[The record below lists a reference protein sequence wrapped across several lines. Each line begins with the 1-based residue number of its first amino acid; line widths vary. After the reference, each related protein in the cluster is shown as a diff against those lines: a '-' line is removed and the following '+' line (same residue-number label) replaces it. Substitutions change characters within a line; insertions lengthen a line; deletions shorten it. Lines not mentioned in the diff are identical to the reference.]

1 MTKKLDKRKLDK
13 KNRNVA
19 INLTTLLCGLFVGLI
34 LGLGT
39 LVHELG
45 HYSFAYLFN
54 KSAIEG
60 LYYSPVDVL
69 MGSIS
74 FKNLTDGTI
83 LAYVKYH
90 GDVFEVFSEPQAL
103 LVLFGGLIFELTFFG
118 LVLIALQKLSNKY
131 KKENQAN
138 LYVRGFLGG
147 IIVSMVK
154 MADSWIRDGAQAVL
168 HFTENTYVVRGVFL
182 WFFFFGS
189 IVSGYFVG
197 AYASKTYLR
206 LKSRICL
213 ILSKIWSEDYG
224 SSFLTPTHNTN
235 PSKQSP
241 LPPLQGD

>member
-168 HFTENTYVVRGVFL
+168 HFTENTYVVRGVL
-182 WFFFFGS
+182 IL
-189 IVSGYFVG
+189 IVSMVFLFWLYCVWVFCWGICFKDLFEAEESNMSDFIKNLVR
-197 AYASKTYLR
+197 R
-206 LKSRICL
+206 LWVIISH
-213 ILSKIWSEDYG
+213 
-224 SSFLTPTHNTN
+224 TNT
-235 PSKQSP
+235 
-241 LPPLQGD
+241 